1 MRDDNTPQQP
11 RSFNLT
17 EPVAIVLTLG
27 QWNSILQL
35 LTKAPWDV
43 ADPMIQAL
51 REQIAGVLVPREA
64 RRNPNV
70 GPEPNTMP
78 AAVPVA

>member
-27 QWNSILQL
+27 QWNTVLQL
-35 LTKAPWDV
+35 LTKAPWDI

-51 REQIAGVLVPREA
+51 REQIAGVLVREPK
-64 RRNPNV
+64 RNP
-70 GPEPNTMP
+70 EPATMP
-78 AAVPVA
+78 VAQ

>member
-27 QWNSILQL
+27 QWNTVLQL
-35 LTKAPWDV
+35 LTKAPWDI

-51 REQIAGVLVPREA
+51 REQIAGVLVREPK
-64 RRNPNV
+64 RS
-70 GPEPNTMP
+70 PEPVPMP
-78 AAVPVA
+78 AAQ